1 MPIKISHGPSAVA
14 VGNLAYRTGQLQ
26 YLNKRREE
34 QERQQMQA
42 AEMTQKQMMHQQ
54 GLQADLFQAHQRE
67 QGAMARLRMQH
78 QMGQVEQ
85 KDLFNHQ
92 LGMADAQRQHAEQLR
107 LAGHEDDVNQIKL
120 RNNLASEKDLANVR
134 MNQYTSMYASK
145 LNDNGKQHMM
155 GLFDQ
160 INKLKQDTRIS
171 PEEQQKQVE
180 QLWGQID
187 TLDENELYVIGKE
200 EAIGYSEGWGN
211 ANDGESLFI
220 RTRMPDGSWSHRPSL
235 SRKRE
240 GAIDPMTGQAAM
252 EDYNLN
258 EKDWW
263 KNNTTSWVENG
274 MVHTLA
280 PDLDT
285 GRIGLKISNRNSN
298 EQSMLDFAELQYF
311 NDSYQDYEKDFRAN
325 AQNFGKEPM
334 GFRDYIVER
343 QQAVEGTRKP
353 TDEQITNPD
362 GADAALQAEQ
372 EAAQEV
378 QQEVAQQELAEQ
390 QQNAANLLRDAGLPP
405 MQQAPEGFEQQGQ
418 PQVALPEDMVAM
430 RARPIQ
436 IGEREFSVMGDGTK
450 ENPFQGFEVGD
461 LSEVGAAGFLKPGQ
475 TVRIQVGVDENGN
488 PRYTN
493 MRFGSPQ

>member
-54 GLQADLFQAHQRE
+54 GLQVDLFQAHQRE

-107 LAGHEDDVNQIKL
+107 LAGHEDQVNQIKL
-120 RNNLASEKDLANVR
+120 RNNLASDKDLANVR

-145 LNDNGKQHMM
+145 LNDAGKQHMM

-171 PEEQQKQVE
+171 PEEQQKQIE

-200 EAIGYSEGWGN
+200 EAIGYSEGWGS
-211 ANDGESLFI
+211 ADDGEALFI
-220 RTRMPDGSWSHRPSL
+220 RQRMPDGTWSYKPNL
-235 SRKRE
+235 KRRRRSKV
-240 GAIDPMTGQAAM
+240 IDPRTGEAEM
-252 EDYNLN
+252 EDYSLS
-258 EKDWW
+258 EKKWW

-274 MVHTLA
+274 MVHSLA

-285 GRIGLKISNRNSN
+285 GRLQPKISNRNSN
-298 EQSMLDFAELQYF
+298 EQSMLDFAEFQYF
-311 NDSYQDYEKDFRAN
+311 NDSYHEYEKEFRAN

-334 GFRDYIVER
+334 SFRDYIIER
-343 QQAVEGTRKP
+343 QQAIEQTRKP
-353 TDEQITNPD
+353 TDEQINNPD

-372 EAAQEV
+372 EAVQEV

-390 QQNAANLLRDAGLPP
+390 QQNAANLLQDAGLPP
-405 MQQAPEGFEQQGQ
+405 MPPE
-418 PQVALPEDMVAM
+418 PQE
-430 RARPIQ
+430 IK
-436 IGEREFSVMGDGTK
+436 IGEKQFSVLGDGSK
-450 ENPFQGFEVGD
+450 EKPFEGFEVGD
-461 LSEVGAAGFLKPGQ
+461 LPEAAASGFLTPGQ

-488 PRYTN
+488 PKYTN
-493 MRFGSPQ
+493 LQFGSPQ

>member
-14 VGNLAYRTGQLQ
+14 VGNLAFRTGQLQ

-34 QERQQMQA
+34 KERQAMQA
-42 AEMTQKQMMHQQ
+42 SEMAQKQTMHQQ

-78 QMGQVEQ
+78 QFGQVEQ
-85 KDLFNHQ
+85 QDLFNHQ

-107 LAGHEDDVNQIKL
+107 LAGHEDQVNQIKL
-120 RNNLASEKDLANVR
+120 RNNLATDKDLANVR

-160 INKLKQDTRIS
+160 VNKLKQDTRIS
-171 PEEQQKQVE
+171 PEEQQKQID
-180 QLWGQID
+180 QLWQQID

-200 EAIGYSEGWGN
+200 DAIGYSEGWGN
-211 ANDGESLFI
+211 ANDGESLFV
-220 RTRMPDGSWSHRPSL
+220 RTRLDDGSWAYRPNL
-235 SRKRE
+235 QRQRRTE
-240 GAIDPMTGQAAM
+240 FVTAPGQGEI
-252 EDYNLN
+252 EDYSLN
-258 EKDWW
+258 EIDWY
-263 KNNTTSWVENG
+263 KNNTTSWIENG

-280 PDLDT
+280 PNLET
-285 GRIGLKISNRNSN
+285 GRIELKTANRNSN
-298 EQSMLDFAELQYF
+298 EQSMLDFAEFQYF
-311 NDSYQDYEKDFRAN
+311 NDSYHDYEKEFRAN

-334 GFRDYIVER
+334 GFRDYIIER
-343 QQAVEGTRKP
+343 QQAIEGTRKP

-372 EAAQEV
+372 EAAQEA
-378 QQEVAQQELAEQ
+378 QQEVAQQELDPNVAPV
-390 QQNAANLLRDAGLPP
+390 NLDEIP
-405 MQQAPEGFEQQGQ
+405 MGQLAGFEQQGQ
-418 PQVALPEDMVAM
+418 PQVVPEEDMRAM

-436 IGEREFSVMGDGTK
+436 IGERQFAVMGDGTK
-450 ENPFQGFEVGD
+450 ESPFEGFEVGD

-488 PRYTN
+488 PKYTN
-493 MRFGSPQ
+493 MRYGSPQ

>member
-34 QERQQMQA
+34 EERQQMQA
-42 AEMTQKQMMHQQ
+42 AEMAQKQLMHQQ
-54 GLQADLFQAHQRE
+54 GLQADLFQSHRRE
-67 QGAMARLRMQH
+67 QGAMQRLQMQ
-78 QMGQVEQ
+78 QQFGQIEQ
-85 KDLFNHQ
+85 QDLFNHQ
-92 LGMADAQRQHAEQLR
+92 LGMADAQRKQAEQIR
-107 LAGHEDDVNQIKL
+107 LAGHEDDMNQIKL
-120 RNNLASEKDLANVR
+120 RNNLASDKDLAQMR
-134 MNQYTSMYASK
+134 MGQYTSMYQNS
-145 LNDNGKQHMM
+145 LNEDGKQHLM

-160 INKLKQDTRIS
+160 INKIKQDTRIS
-171 PEEQQKQVE
+171 PDQQQEQID
-180 QLWGQID
+180 QLWQTVD
-187 TLDENELYVIGKE
+187 TLDEDPLYSIGKE
-200 EAIGYSEGWGN
+200 DAIGFSEGWGH

-235 SRKRE
+235 ARKRE
-240 GAIDPMTGQAAM
+240 GAIDPMTGQATM

-263 KNNTTSWVENG
+263 KNNTTSWIENG

-285 GRIGLKISNRNSN
+285 GRMELKVSNRNSN
-298 EQSMLDFAELQYF
+298 EQSMLDFAELQYW
-311 NDSYQDYEKDFRAN
+311 NDSYQDYEKDFRGNDA
-325 AQNFGKEPM
+325 NFGKEPIP
-334 GFRDYIVER
+334 FRDYVTGRMNDVE
-343 QQAVEGTRKP
+343 ALRKP
-353 TDEQITNPD
+353 TDEQIGNPD
-362 GADAALQAEQ
+362 GADAAIQAEQ
-372 EAAQEV
+372 EAVQEV
-378 QQEVAQQELAEQ
+378 QQEVAQQELDPNVAPV
-390 QQNAANLLRDAGLPP
+390 NLDEIP
-405 MQQAPEGFEQQGQ
+405 MGQLAGFEQQGQ

-488 PRYTN
+488 PRFTN
-493 MRFGSPQ
+493 MRYGSPQ